1 MASIKK
7 TAVAFGTILTFIS
20 QGTEGQTLASATA
33 AASAHKLGKFIHT
46 ITQSFFTQSVLFC
59 SSYSRYYQAERW
71 QFFRDSPAYD
81 RSRPNIGSTSFKS
94 SC

>member
-33 AASAHKLGKFIHT
+33 AASAQKLGKFIHT
-46 ITQSFFTQSVLFC
+46 IEQSFFT
-59 SSYSRYYQAERW
+59 
-71 QFFRDSPAYD
+71 
-81 RSRPNIGSTSFKS
+81 
-94 SC
+94 

>member
-33 AASAHKLGKFIHT
+33 AASAHKLGKVKHKIR
-46 ITQSFFTQSVLFC
+46 QSFLLNLF
-59 SSYSRYYQAERW
+59 YLVA
-71 QFFRDSPAYD
+71 ATA
-81 RSRPNIGSTSFKS
+81 GTT
-94 SC
+94 